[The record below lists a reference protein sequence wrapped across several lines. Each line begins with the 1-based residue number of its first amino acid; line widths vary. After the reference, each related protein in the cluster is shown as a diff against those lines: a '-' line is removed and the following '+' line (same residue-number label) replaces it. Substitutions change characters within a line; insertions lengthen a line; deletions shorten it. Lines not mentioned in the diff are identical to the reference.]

1 MNSTDS
7 MLAENFHL
15 PDTYRLFFDFWLD
28 QGILEKWTHIF
39 TGIERYIAIFLTSVL
54 TYWTDSLND

>member
-54 TYWTDSLND
+54 TY